1 VKLRF
6 ITEFDRK
13 NLNFRPC
20 GKKFDEKTDYISAGY
35 ETFFRESEPGI
46 PAVQTATEETANAQ
60 NRAHRRTSI
69 VGDGAAKP
77 SRLPKLKARS
87 TGSHPTPA
95 GAESP

>member
-6 ITEFDRK
+6 TTEFDRK

-46 PAVQTATEETANAQ
+46 PAVQT
-60 NRAHRRTSI
+60 RHRRTGERPKSRALAY
-69 VGDGAAKP
+69 VNRRWWSGKAVPAAE
-77 SRLPKLKARS
+77 
-87 TGSHPTPA
+87 
-95 GAESP
+95 AEG